1 MSNQQKKRYK
11 SGFEKA
17 NELREMINKE
27 DGLYHLDGEIVEI
40 SGIRF
45 GGLMG
50 WYGSA
55 YLSND
60 REANQARWH
69 QLSND
74 SKIKGFEDVYF
85 DDMHK
90 ADLQKLE
97 QMYQKVDVMIT
108 HTCPFLAYDGEPFY
122 HFDGEKYLKD
132 GSMKVWIYGHTHK
145 DASDIRYNVNLV
157 TNALGRKSEKRK
169 IKPFQVEV

>member
-1 MSNQQKKRYK
+1 
-11 SGFEKA
+11 
-17 NELREMINKE
+17 MINKE

-40 SGIRF
+40 GGIRF

-50 WYGSA
+50 WYGNA
-55 YLSND
+55 YLSD
-60 REANQARWH
+60 EREANQALWH
-69 QLSND
+69 QLTND
-74 SKIKGFEDVYF
+74 SKIKGFEDLYF

-97 QMYQKVDVMIT
+97 LMYQKVDVMIT
-108 HTCPFLAYDGEPFY
+108 HICPFLVHDGEPFY

-145 DASDIRYNVNLV
+145 GASDIRYNVNLV